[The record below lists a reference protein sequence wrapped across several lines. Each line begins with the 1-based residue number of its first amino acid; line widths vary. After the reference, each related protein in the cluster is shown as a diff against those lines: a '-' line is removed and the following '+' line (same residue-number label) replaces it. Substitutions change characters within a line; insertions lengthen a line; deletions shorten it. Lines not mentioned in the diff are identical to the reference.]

1 MGMKNENPAGTL
13 IGYARVST
21 EDQKL
26 DLQVDALVKAGV
38 DPANIYQE
46 HASGA
51 DAKRGGLRRALL
63 RCGPGDTLVVWRLDR
78 LARDLKALLRI
89 SGQLKDETVG
99 LRSLTEALD
108 TTSAAGM
115 FLFHILGVV
124 AEFERQLGRE
134 RTKAGVRLRQERGEP
149 HGRPREVGCD
159 EIQEAVR
166 LMTVEGMSMKQ
177 AAAKLDRPLTTLQT
191 YFPGGRGAVIEQW
204 EASKRKPGSKNKRKA
219 RRKR

>member
-1 MGMKNENPAGTL
+1 MKNEKSPGTL

-63 RCGPGDTLVVWRLDR
+63 RCGPGDTLIVWRLDR

-89 SGQLKDETVG
+89 SGQLKDENVG
-99 LRSLTEALD
+99 LRSLTESLD
-108 TTSAAGM
+108 TTTAAGM

-134 RTKAGVRLRQERGEP
+134 RTTAGVKLRQERGEP
-149 HGRPREVGCD
+149 HGRPREVSAE
-159 EIQEAVR
+159 EIGDAVS

-177 AAAKLDRPLTTLQT
+177 AAAKLGRPLTTLQT

-204 EASKRKPGSKNKRKA
+204 EAGKKRRGKKAKATKRKK
-219 RRKR
+219 